1 VIRSVI
7 YKSADD
13 ELKFIGNIGTSEMK
27 YNISSQIRDVVK
39 RFGDKMIQDNTYE
52 INDLKHD
59 AKDFVNMTVRALRDK
74 ALASGDKNSK
84 ETPNDK
90 QCSNPNCGHRNDE
103 HYSPLHPK
111 SSGDPLDTSCKLCN
125 CEKFQ

>member
-1 VIRSVI
+1 M
-7 YKSADD
+7 SAGPNFCSNCGEKLDID
-13 ELKFIGNIGTSEMK
+13 EDIEVCPKCHTALHEHS
-27 YNISSQIRDVVK
+27 
-39 RFGDKMIQDNTYE
+39 
-52 INDLKHD
+52 KHID
-59 AKDFVNMTVRALRDK
+59 SN
-74 ALASGDKNSK
+74 DKNSK

-111 SSGDPLDTSCKLCN
+111 SSGDPLDTSCRLCN